1 MRSSLQG
8 EVARRELRQAVKYGI
23 VGFSNVAIDFALYA
37 ALVAF
42 GVWYPLAK
50 TLSLVIATANGY
62 TFNRL
67 WTFRAGP
74 HRNVVLTKYVT
85 VQASCL
91 AANLILLA
99 VLVEWAG
106 MGKVIAQAAAL
117 PAIALMSFLAQRLWT
132 FGYVG
137 AAEGASG

>member
-85 VQASCL
+85 VQASCPFHY
-91 AANLILLA
+91 
-99 VLVEWAG
+99 
-106 MGKVIAQAAAL
+106 AAATASVVERPSTSARHSGISAL
-117 PAIALMSFLAQRLWT
+117 PSLRLPKNWMIISPLA
-132 FGYVG
+132 
-137 AAEGASG
+137 S

>member
-74 HRNVVLTKYVT
+74 LRYVVLT
-85 VQASCL
+85 
-91 AANLILLA
+91 
-99 VLVEWAG
+99 
-106 MGKVIAQAAAL
+106 
-117 PAIALMSFLAQRLWT
+117 
-132 FGYVG
+132 
-137 AAEGASG
+137 